1 VSEARPKAVLPALPG
16 LLPDRRPSFI
26 FILLPQ
32 PIDGGAIEM
41 ALAIR
46 AEGLT
51 KKFLLR
57 GEVVAVDH
65 LNLEVEEGEIFGFL
79 GPNGAGKTTTIK
91 MLLGLI
97 FPDAGTA
104 EVLGYPAGAQEMRRL
119 VSYLP
124 ENPYFYDHLT
134 GGELLDFY
142 GRLFGLSSAE
152 RAARVDKLMDLV
164 GLRNDKTK
172 QLKQYSKGMMQRIGI
187 AQALINDPRLLIFD
201 EPTSGLDPVA
211 HIEIRNLIE
220 SLREQGKTV
229 FLSSHQLS
237 DVELVCD
244 RICIL
249 NYGKMV
255 KAGRVE
261 DLVSEG
267 RTEITAT
274 GVPAEVSGRLKEMGT
289 PVAAD
294 NGRMVVTC
302 GDESLVNAV
311 VDLIRSGKG
320 KILSVVPLKRTLEEI
335 FVETVSAASEPGGRS
350 IGTMNQLTR
359 DKNA

>member
-1 VSEARPKAVLPALPG
+1 MPV
-16 LLPDRRPSFI
+16 
-26 FILLPQ
+26 
-32 PIDGGAIEM
+32 
-41 ALAIR
+41 AIR

-51 KKFLLR
+51 KRFFQR

-65 LNLEVEEGEIFGFL
+65 LNLDVQEGEIFGFL

-97 FPDAGTA
+97 FADEGIA
-104 EVLGYPAGAQEMRRL
+104 EVLGMPAGAQEMRRQ

-134 GGELLDFY
+134 GEELLDFY
-142 GRLFGLSSAE
+142 GRLFNLGAEERSKRVSS
-152 RAARVDKLMDLV
+152 LMDLV
-164 GLRNDKTK
+164 GLRNDKAK

-187 AQALINDPRLLIFD
+187 AQALINDPKLLIFD

-220 SLREQGKTV
+220 SLRDQGKTV

-249 NYGKMV
+249 NYGKLV
-255 KAGRVE
+255 KQGRVE
-261 DLVSEG
+261 DLVAEG
-267 RTEITAT
+267 RTEVIAT
-274 GVPAEVSGRLKEMGT
+274 QVPAEVAGRVGELV
-289 PVAAD
+289 PDVRSD
-294 NGRMVVTC
+294 NGRLVITC
-302 GDESLVNAV
+302 ADEDRVNDV
-311 VDLIRSGKG
+311 VDLVRNGGGRIV
-320 KILSVVPLKRTLEEI
+320 SVVPLKRTLEEI
-335 FVETVSAASEPGGRS
+335 FVETVGVAGTSGRR
-350 IGTMNQLTR
+350 IGTMNQMTKDDR
-359 DKNA
+359 S

>member
-1 VSEARPKAVLPALPG
+1 MPV
-16 LLPDRRPSFI
+16 
-26 FILLPQ
+26 
-32 PIDGGAIEM
+32 
-41 ALAIR
+41 AIR

-51 KKFLLR
+51 KRFFQR

-65 LNLEVEEGEIFGFL
+65 LDLEVEEGEIFGFL

-97 FPDAGTA
+97 FPDEGKA
-104 EVLGYPAGAQEMRRL
+104 EVLGHPAGAQEMRRL

-142 GRLFGLSSAE
+142 GRLFGLGGAE
-152 RAARVDKLMDLV
+152 RAKRVDSLMDLV
-164 GLRNDKTK
+164 GLRNDKSK

-187 AQALINDPRLLIFD
+187 AQALVNDPKLLIFD

-220 SLREQGKTV
+220 SVRQQGKTV

-244 RICIL
+244 RISIM
-249 NYGKMV
+249 NYGKLV
-255 KAGRVE
+255 KMGRVDE
-261 DLVSEG
+261 LISEG
-267 RTEITAT
+267 RI
-274 GVPAEVSGRLKEMGT
+274 EVSASGLSDEVRGKLSEIAASVVGSDGQAVIT
-289 PVAAD
+289 VSDVA
-294 NGRMVVTC
+294 T
-302 GDESLVNAV
+302 VNAV
-311 VDLIRSGKG
+311 IDLIRSSKG
-320 KILSVVPLKRTLEEI
+320 EVHSVVPLKRSLEEI
-335 FVETVSAASEPGGRS
+335 FVETVGLAGQPGGRR

-359 DKNA
+359 DNG

>member
-1 VSEARPKAVLPALPG
+1 MGV
-16 LLPDRRPSFI
+16 
-26 FILLPQ
+26 
-32 PIDGGAIEM
+32 
-41 ALAIR
+41 AIR

-51 KKFLLR
+51 KRFFQR

-65 LNLEVEEGEIFGFL
+65 LDIEVHEGEIFGFL

-97 FPDAGTA
+97 FPDEGSAT
-104 EVLGYPAGAQEMRRL
+104 VLGLPAGAQEMRRQ

-142 GRLFGLSSAE
+142 GRLFGIPSAE
-152 RAARVDKLMDLV
+152 RAKRVDSLMELV
-164 GLRNDKTK
+164 GLRNDKAK

-187 AQALINDPRLLIFD
+187 AQALINDPKLLIFD

-220 SLREQGKTV
+220 SLRDQGKTV

-244 RICIL
+244 RISIM
-249 NYGKMV
+249 NYGKLV
-255 KAGRVE
+255 KLGRVD
-261 DLVSEG
+261 DLVAEG
-267 RTEITAT
+267 RTEITAES
-274 GVPAEVSGRLKEMGT
+274 VPAEVSGKLKELAREV
-289 PVAAD
+289 VAE
-294 NGRMVVTC
+294 NGHIKVTC
-302 GDESLVNAV
+302 SEDKLVNEV
-311 VDLIRSGKG
+311 VDLIRSAKG
-320 KILSVVPLKRTLEEI
+320 SIVSVIPVKRSLEEV
-335 FVETVSAASEPGGRS
+335 FVETIGMAGPGRR
-350 IGTMNQLTR
+350 IGTMNQLTK
-359 DKNA
+359 DEAK